1 MQHWC
6 LAVDRVRYV
15 GEPVAV
21 ALARDRRIA
30 EDALERIAVR
40 YRPLPPVV
48 DAEKAAEPDA
58 PLLHPEVGSTIV
70 SDRAFRYGDPEAVF
84 SGLSVAQN
92 NSAACNIPGRN
103 TAAVGNRATARN
115 THSRRVAPPSGLGA
129 ARRRSPSR

>member
-1 MQHWC
+1 
-6 LAVDRVRYV
+6 VRYV

-21 ALARDRRIA
+21 ALARDRHIA

-103 TAAVGNRATARN
+103 TAPVGNRAMARN
-115 THSRRVAPPSGLGA
+115 TRSRRAAPP
-129 ARRRSPSR
+129 